1 MTAAVAKMLAFI
13 LVPIQMPG
21 KSKPRLGAAARHA
34 GARRAPALARDHA
47 RGIVGIVIYAQGRAV
62 AARLP
67 GGHQAIGG
75 GGLAHWIV
83 RLFIWHE
90 IFRLAR
96 YLWRIPG
103 FGPFIV
109 ILIIAVLIGL
119 SIWRRKHGPIRRR
132 QSGPAGRGPGTGPR
146 DW

>member
-1 MTAAVAKMLAFI
+1 M
-13 LVPIQMPG
+13 G
-21 KSKPRLGAAARHA
+21 S
-34 GARRAPALARDHA
+34 
-47 RGIVGIVIYAQGRAV
+47 VIYAQSRAV
-62 AARLP
+62 VARLP
-67 GGHQAIGG
+67 GLHQAIGG

-96 YLWRIPG
+96 YLWRIPT

-109 ILIIAVLIGL
+109 ILILAVLIGL
-119 SIWRRKHGPIRRR
+119 SIWRKQHGPIRRR
-132 QSGPAGRGPGTGPR
+132 GQRGSAGQGAGTGPR